1 MSKAPCEY
9 CGEPCK
15 YGFADGEKVCGQC
28 FDRLPVDAREARHEI
43 VSMNGVVQTQA
54 EQIAMLREALNGI
67 LDEILDCSEPSAFE
81 EWYEK
86 GRETLAATEP
96 KE

>member
-1 MSKAPCEY
+1 MADMTKLRERTSEFVCGMEDGDPLHAPC
-9 CGEPCK
+9 
-15 YGFADGEKVCGQC
+15 V
-28 FDRLPVDAREARHEI
+28 RLATDWQAAYDA
-43 VSMNGVVQTQA
+43 QA